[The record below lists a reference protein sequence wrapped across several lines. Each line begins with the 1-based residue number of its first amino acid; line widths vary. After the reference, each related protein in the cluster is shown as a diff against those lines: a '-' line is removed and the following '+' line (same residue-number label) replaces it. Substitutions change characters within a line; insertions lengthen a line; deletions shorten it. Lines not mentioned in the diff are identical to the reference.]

1 MLQFRFEF
9 APLLE
14 LVLYRYVIR
23 PFSYFKKE
31 LFKLGGS
38 EAEFIGRVDVFAP
51 IFNQPNIY

>member
-1 MLQFRFEF
+1 
-9 APLLE
+9 

-51 IFNQPNIY
+51 MLNQPDIY